1 MAFDSIQVRFPDVPH
16 NESPFVNTRVVPFV
30 DSYFEILKGVINDIK
45 TEYFWFF
52 ANFINLKPC
61 DYLDYI
67 PEQHEKQQIHVW
79 YATHPKTGLNKE
91 GNIMLIPTQKFK
103 DQMHD
108 LKFLRDFKDIN
119 YHRDSTV
126 FQQPI
131 PITQYTLKNPMEA
144 YKKNNYF
151 YKWMINQDLKDI
163 KVPNFYPSFWDDEK
177 LYSFGKTKDMILT
190 PGNKDIDQFYDIQR
204 HVHFD
209 YQYEA
214 KPMDII
220 FLSYDEPC
228 AEDNWKILKQKFP
241 RAKRVNG
248 IKGRTAAYHA
258 AANMSETPY
267 FFAVFPTIELDETF
281 DFSFQPDRMKDRC
294 HYIFH
299 AKNPVNG
306 LVYGHRAVI
315 LYHKFLCLLT
325 TNPYLDFTLS
335 QAHTVVPQLCGI
347 SHFNQTPEIS
357 WRVAFREVL
366 KLCDMKPTVESKH
379 RLKKWCELG
388 KGQYADYVQKGA
400 LDAVNYY
407 EENIGNKDALLY
419 SYELDWLKEKFNATS

>member
-119 YHRDSTV
+119 YHGDSTV

>member
-119 YHRDSTV
+119 YHGDSTV

-228 AEDNWKILKQKFP
+228 AENNWKILKQKFP

>member
-1 MAFDSIQVRFPDVPH
+1 MAFDSVQVRFPDVAH

-30 DSYFEILKGVINDIK
+30 DSYFEILKDVVDDIK

-61 DYLDYI
+61 EYLDFI
-67 PEQHEKQQIHVW
+67 PEQHERHQIHVW

-103 DQMHD
+103 DQMND
-108 LKFLRDFKDIN
+108 IKFLRDFKDIN
-119 YHRDSTV
+119 YHEDPTV

-131 PITQYTLKNPMEA
+131 PITNYTLKNPIEA
-144 YKKNNYF
+144 YNKNKSF
-151 YKWMINQDLKDI
+151 YKWMLNMNIESKQI
-163 KVPNFYPSFWDDEK
+163 PNFYPSFWEDEK
-177 LYSFGKTKDMILT
+177 LYSFGQTKDIMLL
-190 PGNKDIDQFYDIQR
+190 PGNKDIKQFYDIDRQ
-204 HVHFD
+204 VHFD
-209 YQYEA
+209 LDYET

-228 AEDNWKILKQKFP
+228 AEENYKKLKDKFP
-241 RAKRVNG
+241 RAKHVQG
-248 IKGRTAAYHA
+248 VKGRTAAYHA

-315 LYHKFLCLLT
+315 LYHKFLCLIT
-325 TNPYLDFTLS
+325 SNPYLDFTLS
-335 QAHTVVPQLCGI
+335 QPHTVVPQLCGV

-388 KGQYADYVQKGA
+388 KGQYANFVQRGA
-400 LDAVNYY
+400 LDAVEYY
-407 EENIGNKDALLY
+407 EQNKEDPNKLLY
-419 SYELDWLKEKFNATS
+419 SYELDWLKQKFNSIS